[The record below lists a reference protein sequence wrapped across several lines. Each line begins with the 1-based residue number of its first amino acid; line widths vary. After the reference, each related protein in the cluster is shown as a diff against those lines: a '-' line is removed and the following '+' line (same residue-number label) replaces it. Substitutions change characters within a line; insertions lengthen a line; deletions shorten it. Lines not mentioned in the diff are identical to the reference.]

1 MGFAF
6 FVVGVFKVFNFLS
19 FRGWVGVGG
28 GGGGENRGFLSFS
41 FLFRFSFDHVREMG
55 KNY

>member
-19 FRGWVGVGG
+19 FRGWVGV